1 MAVINLMVLEGD
13 EQEPEGWTKISKD
26 LNAGA
31 GGQYLYFAFETD
43 SKLAA
48 PNAAFGPITDI
59 IFLSKGDEPPH
70 GYRKLN
76 KDLNA
81 GAGGEYI
88 YAAYTRNA
96 EQGSPINALDV
107 ALTDN
112 RDYQPPKPWER
123 YDRDLNAGAGGKYVY
138 LLHI

>member
-1 MAVINLMVLEGD
+1 MAVINLMILEGD

-31 GGQYLYFAFETD
+31 GG
-43 SKLAA
+43 
-48 PNAAFGPITDI
+48 
-59 IFLSKGDEPPH
+59 
-70 GYRKLN
+70 
-76 KDLNA
+76 
-81 GAGGEYI
+81 EYI
-88 YAAYTRNA
+88 YAAYTRSS
-96 EQGSPINALDV
+96 EQGSPINSLDV

-123 YDRDLNAGAGGKYVY
+123 YDKDLNAGAGGKFVY

>member
-13 EQEPEGWTKISKD
+13 EQEPEGWIKINKD

-31 GGQYLYFAFETD
+31 GGEYLYFAYETD
-43 SKLAA
+43 SNRAA
-48 PNAAFGPITDI
+48 PNTAFGPLTDI
-59 IFLSKGDEPPH
+59 IFLSKGDSLPH

-88 YAAYTRNA
+88 YAAYTRSP
-96 EQGSPINALDV
+96 EQGSPVNSLDV

-112 RDYQPPKPWER
+112 RDYQPR
-123 YDRDLNAGAGGKYVY
+123 SLGSATTRT
-138 LLHI
+138 